1 VHRPSRGTALSGGL
15 TAEGDKA
22 PDFSLQADDGTT
34 VTLESL
40 EGRNV
45 VLFFYPKDDTPGC
58 TKEACGFR
66 DAFPGFGKMDAEVL
80 GVSPDSVQSHRK
92 FKQKY
97 QLPFRLL
104 ADEGHHLA
112 DAFGVWKQKSMY
124 GLKFMGIERTTVIID
139 RKGRVARIFPKVKVP
154 GHVEEVEKAVRDLA

>member
-1 VHRPSRGTALSGGL
+1 MTS
-15 TAEGDKA
+15 EGDKA

-34 VTLESL
+34 VTLDSL
-40 EGRNV
+40 AGRKV

-66 DAFPGFGKMDAEVL
+66 DAFPQFGKVDAVVL
-80 GVSPDSVQSHRK
+80 GVSPDDLEAHRK

-104 ADEGHHLA
+104 SDEGHRLA
-112 DAFGVWKQKSMY
+112 DSFGVWKQKSMY

-154 GHVEEVEKAVRDLA
+154 GHVEEVEKAVRELA

>member
-1 VHRPSRGTALSGGL
+1 MT
-15 TAEGDKA
+15 TEGDKV
-22 PDFSLQADDGTT
+22 PDFSLEADDGTT
-34 VTLESL
+34 VTPASL
-40 EGRNV
+40 AGKNV

-66 DAFPGFGKMDAEVL
+66 DAFPQFGEIDAVVL
-80 GVSPDSVQSHRK
+80 GVSPDSIESHRK
-92 FKQKY
+92 FKKKY

-104 ADEGHHLA
+104 SDEGHRLA

-154 GHVEEVEKAVRDLA
+154 GHVEDVEKAVRELA